1 MKGYLQ
7 DLHRIEGSGING
19 LNNKYMGEKKVK
31 RRI

>member
-7 DLHRIEGSGING
+7 DLYTIEESGING
-19 LNNKYMGEKKVK
+19 LKNNYMGEKKVK